1 MDDLIKQLSDVQ
13 ELMDKTLL
21 EIGLKYSIYHRTQD
35 QELIKPIN
43 EKVELYQKLEINLQ
57 DIERQIRERNK

>member
-57 DIERQIRERNK
+57 DIERQIRERNI